1 MIPIKNVLNNI
12 ASIANIDNTN
22 EIKHSNH
29 NLNQGNVFLTN
40 KQHFKTRRLKP
51 IVEGFSDQDA
61 ANLDTKINEL
71 SALQNILDNW
81 DPEKKKI

>member
-12 ASIANIDNTN
+12 ASIVTNIDNTN

-29 NLNQGNVFLTN
+29 NLNPGNVFLTN

-61 ANLDTKINEL
+61 ANLIPKSMNYQRCKTY
-71 SALQNILDNW
+71 
-81 DPEKKKI
+81 